1 MTFGLVF
8 VLLFVIWGYACFFLI
23 LYLMNSSDRFKLAL
37 GIMIFSMLF
46 PFFVSGQTDSTSYMA
61 KLEIGKKKTEHI
73 QVRNRDSSLVM
84 TIDTLIMKDRAT
96 LSFLSAKKVKL
107 KINHAI
113 IEGRGYIT
121 GTDNKNNGSNMD
133 IYMGLD
139 KLQSLYILA
148 AGRDANNGFKTFP
161 NGNGG
166 NVNFH
171 YLQSGITPQMEDE
184 DAANYLQIDNRAG
197 GYRVV
202 PQRDLAIVYSQI
214 AAGIRMG
221 NGRLGST
228 PQGQIYSGS
237 PGRDGKEEI
246 KAIERLDDI

>member
-1 MTFGLVF
+1 MD
-8 VLLFVIWGYACFFLI
+8 IS
-23 LYLMNSSDRFKLAL
+23 NRFKFTRGIIAILSLMFPLLVL
-37 GIMIFSMLF
+37 GQS
-46 PFFVSGQTDSTSYMA
+46 DSVMHIA

-73 QVRNRDSSLVM
+73 QVRNRDSSLVI

-96 LSFLSAKKVKL
+96 LSFLAAKKVEL
-107 KINHAI
+107 KVNHAF
-113 IEGRGYIT
+113 IEGKAYIT
-121 GTDNKNNGSNMD
+121 GTDSKNNGSNMD

-139 KLQSLYILA
+139 KLKALYVLT

-171 YLQSGITPQMEDE
+171 YLQSGIAPQTDNEE
-184 DAANYLQIDNRAG
+184 AANYLQIDNSAG

-246 KAIERLDDI
+246 KAVDGF